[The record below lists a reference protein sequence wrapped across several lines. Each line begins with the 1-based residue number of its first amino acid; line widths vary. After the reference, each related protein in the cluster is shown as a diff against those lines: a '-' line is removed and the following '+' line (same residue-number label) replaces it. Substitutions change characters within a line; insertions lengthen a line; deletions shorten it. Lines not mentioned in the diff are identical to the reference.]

1 MSAPIIIEVT
11 CTKCGFTFETGGID
25 QCPRCGTQI
34 ELPEGDIDID
44 EFLYGKEG
52 A

>member
-1 MSAPIIIEVT
+1 MTNHIIEIICPKCSFQFET
-11 CTKCGFTFETGGID
+11 STDMQCPNCGF
-25 QCPRCGTQI
+25 PI